1 MRIARIVVH
10 QVTLPL
16 ERPYSL
22 SGGRLRYETL
32 DSTVV
37 AVHTDDGLVGWG
49 EGCPWGA
56 TYLPAFAKGVRAGI
70 DELAPRLLGLD
81 PRRLDLVN
89 RAMDTALPGHPY
101 VKSPLD
107 MACWDVFGK
116 SVELPLCDLL
126 GGRVEGPVALH
137 SSIPMQFP

>member
-16 ERPYSL
+16 EHPYSL

-49 EGCPWGA
+49 
-56 TYLPAFAKGVRAGI
+56 
-70 DELAPRLLGLD
+70 
-81 PRRLDLVN
+81 
-89 RAMDTALPGHPY
+89 
-101 VKSPLD
+101 
-107 MACWDVFGK
+107 
-116 SVELPLCDLL
+116 
-126 GGRVEGPVALH
+126 
-137 SSIPMQFP
+137 